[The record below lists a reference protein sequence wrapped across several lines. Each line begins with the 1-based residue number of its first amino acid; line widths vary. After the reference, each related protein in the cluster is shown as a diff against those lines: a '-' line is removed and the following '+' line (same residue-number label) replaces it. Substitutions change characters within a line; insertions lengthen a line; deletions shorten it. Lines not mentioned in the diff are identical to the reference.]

1 MTVEKLRNI
10 EKTVKTIL
18 EEQPETR
25 GDDFLLYWAVI
36 KRFNSDLLSLPIGG
50 VLLHHIELGVPNIKS
65 VERARRKAQR
75 KHPELLSEEKK
86 KKRAEEEQAYIEYA
100 VGG

>member
-10 EKTVKTIL
+10 ENIVKTIL
-18 EEQPETR
+18 EERPETR
-25 GDDFLLYWAVI
+25 GDDFILYAYFINKYNPKLLDVTAGA
-36 KRFNSDLLSLPIGG
+36 FLMSHDD
-50 VLLHHIELGVPNIKS
+50 LGVPNIKS
-65 VERARRKAQR
+65 VERARRKVQE

-86 KKRAEEEQAYIEYA
+86 KKRAEEEQTYIEYA

>member
-10 EKTVKTIL
+10 ENIVKTIL
-18 EEQPETR
+18 EEKPETR
-25 GDDFLLYWAVI
+25 GDDYLLYYEVM
-36 KRFNSDLLSLPIGG
+36 KKYNGDLLSLPFGG
-50 VLLHHIELGVPNIKS
+50 VLMHHDDLGVPNIKS
-65 VERARRKAQR
+65 VERARRKAQE

-100 VGG
+100 IGG